1 MRKLIIKSEWTYE
14 DYLEISSRKD
24 NDVTQQRWLLL
35 IAEINRNWSESIDSD
50 IHDVISDADGEM
62 K

>member
-1 MRKLIIKSEWTYE
+1 
-14 DYLEISSRKD
+14 
-24 NDVTQQRWLLL
+24 L

-62 K
+62 KWYINYKK